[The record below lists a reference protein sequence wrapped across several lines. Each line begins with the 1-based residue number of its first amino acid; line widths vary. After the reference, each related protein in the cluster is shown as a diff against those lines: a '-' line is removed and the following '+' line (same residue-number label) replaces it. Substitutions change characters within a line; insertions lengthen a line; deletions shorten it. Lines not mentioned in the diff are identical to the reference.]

1 MIKQYLYPGPIM
13 SYIIG
18 LFGVGVSMSEL
29 SPIFRILIG
38 LTSVVILTLTAAIK
52 FEDYLAQR
60 NERLMREDARHMQSF
75 LNFLRA
81 RNADIENIDEDDLDS
96 ISDMH
101 KEFLRKHDLD

>member
-1 MIKQYLYPGPIM
+1 M

-52 FEDYLAQR
+52 FEDYLTQR
-60 NERLMREDARHMQSF
+60 NERLMREDARNMQSF

-101 KEFLRKHDLD
+101 KEFLSKHDLD